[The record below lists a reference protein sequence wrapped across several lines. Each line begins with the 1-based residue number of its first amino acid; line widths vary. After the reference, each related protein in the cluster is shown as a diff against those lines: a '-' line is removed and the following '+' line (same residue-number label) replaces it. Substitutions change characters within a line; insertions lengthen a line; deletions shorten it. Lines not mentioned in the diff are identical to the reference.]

1 MRCLQLS
8 RDSLEHSQISRV
20 EENEAAQLY
29 KFCLPECLDRCRNGR
44 LRRLVHRISIS
55 SRGDRGKGKGS
66 EPVLISKTDRLPI
79 TACQRLALAMI
90 TVAKNR
96 SDSVNHV
103 FRR

>member
-29 KFCLPECLDRCRNGR
+29 KFSLPECLGRGRNRR

-55 SRGDRGKGKGS
+55 PRGDRGKGKGS
-66 EPVLISKTDRLPI
+66 EPMLIGETDRLPI
-79 TACQRLALAMI
+79 TACQRLALAMVA
-90 TVAKNR
+90 VAKDR
-96 SDSVNHV
+96 TDGVDHV
-103 FRR
+103 F